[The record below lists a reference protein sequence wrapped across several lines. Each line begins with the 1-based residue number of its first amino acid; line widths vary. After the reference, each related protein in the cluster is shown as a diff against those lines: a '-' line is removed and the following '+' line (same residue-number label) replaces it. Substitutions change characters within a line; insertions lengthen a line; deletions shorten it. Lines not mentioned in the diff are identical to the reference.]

1 MSAAA
6 DSTGPAE
13 VAAAVVEAIN
23 AQDSARLTALLDPA
37 VEVGTG
43 RSVHAGPASFVAW
56 AAKEYDHLSRRYAI
70 DEYRVSDGSVLAL
83 GCVQYVWSDGE
94 EVADS
99 SPIAL
104 ELDVSGRRLLRLRV
118 HDDVAAA
125 RAAFDR

>member
-1 MSAAA
+1 MSAGAN
-6 DSTGPAE
+6 STSPAE

-23 AQDSARLTALLDPA
+23 AQDAARLMALLDPT

-43 RSVHAGPASFVAW
+43 RSVHAGPEAFVAW

-70 DEYRVSDGSVLAL
+70 DEYRVAEGSALAL
-83 GCVQYVWSDGE
+83 GCVQYVWSDGD

-104 ELDVSGRRLLRLRV
+104 ELDVSGGRLLRLRV

-125 RAAFDR
+125 RAAFDG